1 MVSFDLRA
9 PTREAAF
16 AFLQGLTLVTPAT
29 TLGDVYS
36 LALYP
41 AMSSH
46 RGLSPQARREAGIG
60 DGLLRVAVGIED
72 VEDII
77 ADVDKALGGGGALGG

>member
-1 MVSFDLRA
+1 FDLVDA
-9 PTREAAF
+9 SREAAF
-16 AFLQGLTLVTPAT
+16 NFLRKVRLVLPAT

-46 RGLSPQARREAGIG
+46 RGLSPAARQEAGIG
-60 DGLLRVAVGIED
+60 DGLLRLAVGIED
-72 VEDII
+72 VEDIL
-77 ADVDKALGGGGALGG
+77 ADLAQALESGASR